1 MAEKTIDW
9 TPIKTEYITDQLAT
23 FEKLASKYNITRSS
37 IEKRAAKEKWTEE
50 RKRYE
55 EGLQKKA
62 LKDLQKISVKTTV
75 DMVKAGIFI
84 VGQGL
89 TAIKDRNLS
98 PSDYKEALSALR
110 AGKELISAFLPK
122 EISATLDP
130 SDDTPEGI
138 KRWVLNVKEKFG
150 SQLIEKFGNEED
162 EDSGSNL

>member
-1 MAEKTIDW
+1 MAEKRIDW
-9 TPIKTEYITDQLAT
+9 APIKTEYITDQFTT
-23 FEKLASKYNITRSS
+23 FPKLADKYHITAGS
-37 IEKRAAKEKWTEE
+37 IEKRAAKEKWTKE
-50 RKRYE
+50 RKKYE
-55 EGLQKKA
+55 EELQEKA

-89 TAIKDRNLS
+89 TAIRDGNLS
-98 PSDYKEALSALR
+98 PRDYKEALSALR

-122 EISATLDP
+122 EVSATIDS

-150 SQLIEKFGNEED
+150 TKLIEKFGNDED
-162 EDSGSNL
+162 EDA